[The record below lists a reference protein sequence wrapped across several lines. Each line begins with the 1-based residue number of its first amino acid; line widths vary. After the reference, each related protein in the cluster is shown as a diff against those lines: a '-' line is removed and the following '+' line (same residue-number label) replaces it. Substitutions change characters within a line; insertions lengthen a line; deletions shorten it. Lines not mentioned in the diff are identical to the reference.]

1 MLSVVHC
8 WRSPRGKSG
17 GGGGIAMW
25 RLHQSLLAAGVRSRI
40 LCEVDAPDVPEVDL
54 VPRWRRLDNAVHR
67 LTRRLGLNDIHRV
80 SSPLLARHPFYREA
94 DVVHF
99 HGLHTAFLSY
109 LALPR
114 LTRHKPAV
122 FTLHDLWALSG
133 HCAYSYDCERW
144 RTGCGRCPYPDAHPA
159 VRRDAT
165 AIEWKLKKWVYARS
179 RLTIIALSERHA
191 EYARQGLLGRFPIHY
206 IPNGLET
213 DLFRPQDPVRCRAAL
228 GIPQD
233 RHVVMFCALALD
245 QFNKGGDLLVAALQC
260 LPETVRTNLVL
271 LLVGSGGDNIRKAV
285 GIPSVDLGVVKQPE
299 TMAAAYGAA
308 DLFVSP
314 TRAETFSLVL
324 AEAMA
329 CGTPL
334 VAFDV
339 GGVSALVRPGVTGH
353 LARPENPA
361 DLAQGIAGLLGD
373 EIRRR
378 DFGHNCRSIAL
389 AEYSASSVTDRHI
402 QLYETLAAGDAAPV
416 SAKRRMP
423 LPFFSRNA

>member
-165 AIEWKLKKWVYARS
+165 AIEWKLKKWAYARS

-213 DLFRPQDPVRCRAAL
+213 DLFRPQDPARCRAAL

-329 CGTPL
+329 CGTP
-334 VAFDV
+334 
-339 GGVSALVRPGVTGH
+339 
-353 LARPENPA
+353 
-361 DLAQGIAGLLGD
+361 
-373 EIRRR
+373 
-378 DFGHNCRSIAL
+378 
-389 AEYSASSVTDRHI
+389 SSPSM
-402 QLYETLAAGDAAPV
+402 LAACRPWFGRA
-416 SAKRRMP
+416 
-423 LPFFSRNA
+423 